1 MNIQAINSSENM
13 ELLFAYSRNQKKIF
27 RFAKKYDIQG
37 FTDWNKFIKEKELD
51 VVSICTSNGTY
62 LDLVKK

>member
-1 MNIQAINSSENM
+1 M

>member
-1 MNIQAINSSENM
+1 M
-13 ELLFAYSRNQKKIF
+13 ELLFAYSRNLKKIF

-37 FTDWNKFIKEKELD
+37 FTDLNKFIKDKELD